1 MAVRAACA
9 ARAVRAVN
17 ARSAAGFTLAELLV
31 GLVVAAVV
39 LGAAFRLVEA
49 ARAVSRD
56 QATVLDVKQN
66 VRAAALV
73 LQSELRPLAPA
84 AGDVVAATDTSVT
97 IKALRTLSALC
108 APPSVGSARVTL
120 RDALTSGLRAIDPA
134 RDSVLVYRDG
144 EPLRPSDDRWL
155 HAAVAAV
162 RPGAACADGSRGT
175 ELALAGIAGG
185 PAELAGVTE
194 GAPVRVFEATTYRLY
209 ADAAGQWWI
218 GERSFSGGAWSAT
231 SPLAGPL
238 RPRDGLALR
247 YWDSSG
253 AEATGTATIA
263 HVEITVRGLSRRPLR
278 TGGRAWARYQDSS
291 RVWVA
296 PRND

>member
-1 MAVRAACA
+1 MRSDG
-9 ARAVRAVN
+9 AVN
-17 ARSAAGFTLAELLV
+17 TGPGAGFTLAELLV

-49 ARAVSRD
+49 ARALSRD
-56 QATVLDVKQN
+56 QATVLEVRQN

-84 AGDVVAATDTSVT
+84 AGDVVSASDTSVT
-97 IKALRTLSALC
+97 IKALRALSALC
-108 APPSVGSARVTL
+108 APPSVGSATITL

-144 EPLRPSDDRWL
+144 EPLRSSDDRWL
-155 HAAVAAV
+155 HADVAGV
-162 RPGAACADGSRGT
+162 RPGAACADGSPGT

-185 PAELAGVTE
+185 LADLAGVLE

-209 ADAAGQWWI
+209 ADAGGQWWI
-218 GERSFSGGAWSAT
+218 GERSFSGGVWSAT
-231 SPLAGPL
+231 SPVAGPL

-247 YWDSSG
+247 YWDSAG
-253 AEATGTATIA
+253 AGAAGPAAI
-263 HVEITVRGLSRRPLR
+263 VQIEITVRGRSRRPLR
-278 TGGRAWARYQDSS
+278 SGGRAWAPYEDSS
-291 RVWVA
+291 LVWVT

>member
-1 MAVRAACA
+1 MHTARAGCA
-9 ARAVRAVN
+9 ASAVK
-17 ARSAAGFTLAELLV
+17 ARPAAGFTLAELLV

-49 ARAVSRD
+49 ARALSRD
-56 QATVLDVKQN
+56 QAAVLDVKQN
-66 VRAAALV
+66 VRAAALI

-84 AGDVVAATDTSVT
+84 AGDVVSASDTSVT

-120 RDALTSGLRAIDPA
+120 RDALTSGFRAIDPA

-155 HAAVAAV
+155 HADVAAV
-162 RPGAACADGSRGT
+162 RSGVCADGSRGT
-175 ELALAGIAGG
+175 ELALAGVAGG
-185 PAELAGVTE
+185 PAELSGVTE

-247 YWDSSG
+247 YWGSSG

-278 TGGRAWARYQDSS
+278 TGGRAWGPYQDSS